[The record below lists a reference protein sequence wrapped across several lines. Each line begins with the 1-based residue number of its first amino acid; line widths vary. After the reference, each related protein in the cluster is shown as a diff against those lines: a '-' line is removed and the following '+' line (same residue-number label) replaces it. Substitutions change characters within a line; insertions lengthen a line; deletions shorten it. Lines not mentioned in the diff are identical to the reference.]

1 MSESVNRNNGR
12 IILLLIAGLPVT
24 MILAASWLWVFVER
38 GDIDLIGA
46 IGTANN
52 GELLA
57 DPVNI
62 SDTQFSTPDG
72 DSLMFADIEPK
83 WTFLVVNNG
92 DRCDSICQETLYLT
106 RQIHIAIGKDF
117 HRIQRVLVTDRA
129 ADSTE
134 LVGEGSNLASH
145 LEAEHQRLRALTADQ
160 ETLASMTPSG
170 TMNEPAWY
178 LVDPSGWVMMRYP
191 NDLNYKAVITD
202 LKFLLKNSGG

>member
-1 MSESVNRNNGR
+1 MSESVKQNNGR
-12 IILLLIAGLPVT
+12 IILLLIAGLPIT
-24 MILAASWLWVFVER
+24 MILAATWLWFFVER
-38 GDIDLIGA
+38 GDVDLIGA

-52 GELLA
+52 GDLLA

-62 SDTQFSTPDG
+62 SETQFVTPDG
-72 DSLMFADIEPK
+72 SSLVFADMEPK
-83 WTFLVVNNG
+83 WTFLLVNNG
-92 DRCDSICQETLYLT
+92 DQCDAVCQETLYLT

-117 HRIQRVLVTDRA
+117 HRIQRVLVTDTS
-129 ADSTE
+129 ADGTK
-134 LVGEGSNLASH
+134 LVGDGSNLANH
-145 LEAEHQRLRALTADQ
+145 LDAEHRRLKALTADQ

-178 LVDPSGWVMMRYP
+178 LVDPAGWVMMRYP

>member
-24 MILAASWLWVFVER
+24 MILAASWLWFFVER

-62 SDTQFSTPDG
+62 TETRFSTPDG
-72 DSLMFADIEPK
+72 ESLVFGDIEPK
-83 WTFLVVNNG
+83 WTFLLVNNG
-92 DRCDSICQETLYLT
+92 DRCDAVCEESLYLT

-117 HRIQRVLVTDRA
+117 HRIQRVLVTDTA
-129 ADSTE
+129 SDSTE
-134 LVGEGSNLASH
+134 LVSEGSNLASH
-145 LEAEHQRLRALTADQ
+145 LEAEHRRLRALTADQ
-160 ETLASMTPSG
+160 DTLASITPSG

-178 LVDPSGWVMMRYP
+178 LVDPAGWVMMRYP

>member
-1 MSESVNRNNGR
+1 MSESVKQNNGR
-12 IILLLIAGLPVT
+12 IILLLIAGLPIT
-24 MILAASWLWVFVER
+24 MILAATWLWFFVER

-52 GELLA
+52 GDLLA

-62 SDTQFSTPDG
+62 SETQFVTPDG
-72 DSLMFADIEPK
+72 SSLAFADMEPK
-83 WTFLVVNNG
+83 WTFLLVNNG
-92 DRCDSICQETLYLT
+92 DQCDAVCQETLYLT

-117 HRIQRVLVTDRA
+117 HRIQRVLVTDMV
-129 ADSTE
+129 ADGTE
-134 LVGEGSNLASH
+134 LVGNGSSLANH
-145 LEAEHQRLRALTADQ
+145 LDAEHRRLKALTADQ

-178 LVDPSGWVMMRYP
+178 LVDPAGWVMMRYP

>member
-24 MILAASWLWVFVER
+24 MILAASWLWFFVER

-62 SDTQFSTPDG
+62 SETLFSTSDG
-72 DSLMFADIEPK
+72 SSLVFAEIEPK
-83 WTFLVVNNG
+83 WTFLLINNG
-92 DRCDSICQETLYLT
+92 DQCDAICQETLYLT

-129 ADSTE
+129 TDDTA
-134 LVGEGSNLASH
+134 LVGDDSSLASH
-145 LEAEHQRLRALTADQ
+145 LEAEHQRLRALTADR
-160 ETLASMTPSG
+160 ETLESMTPSG
-170 TMNEPAWY
+170 TINEPVWY

>member
-12 IILLLIAGLPVT
+12 IILLLIAGLPIT
-24 MILAASWLWVFVER
+24 MILAASWLWFFVER

-62 SDTQFSTPDG
+62 RDTQFLTPDG

-83 WTFLVVNNG
+83 WTFLLVNNG
-92 DRCDSICQETLYLT
+92 DRCDSVCEETLYLT

-134 LVGEGSNLASH
+134 LVSDGSNLSGH
-145 LEAEHQRLRALTADQ
+145 LEAEHRRLRALTADQ
-160 ETLASMTPSG
+160 DILASMTPSG
-170 TMNEPAWY
+170 TLNEPSWY

>member
-1 MSESVNRNNGR
+1 VSESVNRNNGR

-24 MILAASWLWVFVER
+24 MILAASWLWFFVER
-38 GDIDLIGA
+38 GEIDLIGA

-62 SDTQFSTPDG
+62 SQTQFLTSDG
-72 DSLMFADIEPK
+72 SSLVFADIEPK
-83 WTFLVVNNG
+83 WRFLLVNSG

-129 ADSTE
+129 ADGTE
-134 LVGEGSNLASH
+134 LVGDGSNLASH
-145 LEAEHQRLRALTADQ
+145 LEDEHQRLSALTTDQ

-170 TMNEPAWY
+170 SMNEPAWY
-178 LVDPSGWVMMRYP
+178 LVDPAGWVMMRYP

>member
-1 MSESVNRNNGR
+1 MSESVNRTNGR

-24 MILAASWLWVFVER
+24 MILAASWLWIFVER

-46 IGTANN
+46 VGTANN

-57 DPVNI
+57 DPANI
-62 SDTQFSTPDG
+62 SEMQFSTPEG
-72 DSLMFADIEPK
+72 DLLAFADIEPK
-83 WTFLVVNNG
+83 WTFLLVNNG

-117 HRIQRVLVTDRA
+117 HRIQRVLVTDTA
-129 ADSTE
+129 TDGTE
-134 LVGEGSNLASH
+134 LVADGLNLASH
-145 LEAEHQRLRALTADQ
+145 LEVEHRRLRALTTDQ
-160 ETLASMTPSG
+160 DTLASMTPSG

-178 LVDPSGWVMMRYP
+178 LVDPAGWVMMRYP